1 MGMVVDFHNTP
12 KEEKFMIGTRA
23 LILWFLVGWLGMC
36 MTGLSHAR
44 DAQDTPRVY
53 TLEEIVHLILRHN
66 PLVKKGNAFIEKK
79 QSQTIMAGAY
89 PNPSL
94 DVQAGYSEFR
104 DSATS
109 ISTLERYITL
119 SQPFEWSPKRKAR
132 KQAAL
137 EGLKGA
143 HKALEETHIQLQAA
157 GKLAFYEL
165 LMAEKQVE
173 LAFQNVKIVEELKQ
187 AVKSRVNAGEAPPFE
202 EVKINVELLQVQKE
216 ISSANSA
223 VRAARASLH
232 SLTAGALST
241 RFTIQGSFKSW
252 PGDVDL
258 DSLIATTLEQHPT
271 VEKLRTFLN
280 QARQSLIQEKEARIP
295 NVTFSASY
303 QRDAGREA
311 YLGGLTVPLPLW
323 YQREGEIAYAL
334 GIQHQIEADLLQWKY
349 DTMRD
354 VIRSFEQSQA
364 AAAQINT
371 YTKGLLKQAEE
382 AVRIARVSFQYGEAS
397 LLEVLDAQRVLWQA
411 MLGYAQAQYDLSIA
425 LTQLEQLIGREI

>member
-1 MGMVVDFHNTP
+1 
-12 KEEKFMIGTRA
+12 
-23 LILWFLVGWLGMC
+23 
-36 MTGLSHAR
+36 MTGLSQ
-44 DAQDTPRVY
+44 AQDAKGTPRVY
-53 TLEEIVHLILRHN
+53 TLEEIVHLTLSHN
-66 PLVKKGNAFIEKK
+66 PLVKKGKAFIEKK
-79 QSQTIMAGAY
+79 QSQQIIAEAY

-109 ISTLERYITL
+109 ISTLERYVTL
-119 SQPFEWSPKRKAR
+119 SQPLEWSPKREAR

-137 EGLKGA
+137 EGLKSA
-143 HKALEETHIQLQAA
+143 HKALEETHIHLKAV

-165 LMAEKQVE
+165 LMAEKQAE
-173 LAFQNVKIVEELKQ
+173 LAFQNVKIVEELKR

-216 ISSANSA
+216 ISSARGA
-223 VRAARASLH
+223 VRAARASLN
-232 SLTAGALST
+232 SLTAGALSAK
-241 RFTIQGSFKSW
+241 FAIQGSFKSW
-252 PGDVDL
+252 PEDMDL
-258 DSLIATTLEQHPT
+258 DSLTATALEQHPT
-271 VEKLRTFLN
+271 VEKLRTLLK

-295 NVTFSASY
+295 NVTLSGSY
-303 QRDAGREA
+303 QRDAGRES

-323 YQREGEIAYAL
+323 YQRQGDIANAL
-334 GIQHQIEADLLQWKY
+334 GTQHQIEADLLQWRN

-354 VIRSFEQSQA
+354 VIRSFEQSRA

-371 YTKGLLKQAEE
+371 YKKGLLKQAEE

-397 LLEVLDAQRVLWQA
+397 LLEVLDAQRVLWHT

-425 LTQLEQLIGREI
+425 LTQLERSIGVEI

>member
-1 MGMVVDFHNTP
+1 
-12 KEEKFMIGTRA
+12 MIGKRA
-23 LILWFLVGWLGMC
+23 LILWFLVGLLGVW
-36 MTGLSHAR
+36 MTGLSQ
-44 DAQDTPRVY
+44 AQDAKGTPRVY
-53 TLEEIVHLILRHN
+53 TLEEIVHLTLSHN
-66 PLVKKGNAFIEKK
+66 PLVKKGKAFIEKK
-79 QSQTIMAGAY
+79 QSQQIIAEAY

-109 ISTLERYITL
+109 ISTLERYVTL
-119 SQPFEWSPKRKAR
+119 SQPIEWNPKREAR

-143 HKALEETHIQLQAA
+143 HKALEETHIHLKAV

-165 LMAEKQVE
+165 LMAEKQAE
-173 LAFQNVKIVEELKQ
+173 LAFQNVKIVEELKR

-216 ISSANSA
+216 ISSARGA
-223 VRAARASLH
+223 VRAARASLN
-232 SLTAGALST
+232 SLTAGALSAK
-241 RFTIQGSFKSW
+241 FAIQGSFKSW
-252 PGDVDL
+252 PEDMDL
-258 DSLIATTLEQHPT
+258 DSLTATALEQHPT
-271 VEKLRTFLN
+271 VEKLRTLLK

-295 NVTFSASY
+295 NVTLSGSY
-303 QRDAGREA
+303 QRDAGRES

-323 YQREGEIAYAL
+323 YQRQGDIANAL
-334 GIQHQIEADLLQWKY
+334 GTQHQIEADLLQWRN

-354 VIRSFEQSQA
+354 VIRSFEQSRA

-371 YTKGLLKQAEE
+371 YKKGLLKQAQE
-382 AVRIARVSFQYGEAS
+382 AVRIAQVSFQYGEAS
-397 LLEVLDAQRVLWQA
+397 LLEVLDAQRVLWQT

-425 LTQLEQLIGREI
+425 LTQLERSIGVEI

>member
-1 MGMVVDFHNTP
+1 
-12 KEEKFMIGTRA
+12 MIGKRA
-23 LILWFLVGWLGMC
+23 LIIWFLVGLLGVW
-36 MTGLSHAR
+36 MTGLSQ
-44 DAQDTPRVY
+44 AQDAKGTPRVY
-53 TLEEIVHLILRHN
+53 TLEEIVHLTLSHN
-66 PLVKKGNAFIEKK
+66 PLVKKGKAFIEKK
-79 QSQTIMAGAY
+79 QSQQIIAEAY

-109 ISTLERYITL
+109 ISTLERYVTL
-119 SQPFEWSPKRKAR
+119 SQPIEWNPKREAR

-143 HKALEETHIQLQAA
+143 HKALEETHIHLKAV

-165 LMAEKQVE
+165 LMAEKQAE
-173 LAFQNVKIVEELKQ
+173 LAFQNVKIVEELKR

-216 ISSANSA
+216 ISSARGA
-223 VRAARASLH
+223 VRAARASLN
-232 SLTAGALST
+232 SLTAGALSAK
-241 RFTIQGSFKSW
+241 FAIQGSFKSW
-252 PGDVDL
+252 PEDMDL
-258 DSLIATTLEQHPT
+258 DSLTATALEQHPT
-271 VEKLRTFLN
+271 VEKLRTLLK

-295 NVTFSASY
+295 NVTLSGSY
-303 QRDAGREA
+303 QRDAGRES

-323 YQREGEIAYAL
+323 YQRQGDIANAL
-334 GIQHQIEADLLQWKY
+334 GTQHQIEADLLQWRN

-354 VIRSFEQSQA
+354 VIRSFEQSRA

-371 YTKGLLKQAEE
+371 YKKGLLKQAEE

-397 LLEVLDAQRVLWQA
+397 LLEVLDAQRVLWHT

-425 LTQLEQLIGREI
+425 LTQLERSIGGEI